1 MKAWIKILALAVMSL
16 LIVYLPVP
24 WICAVAA
31 AVVPFIVILRASP
44 VRLLRM
50 LLPALPFIVII
61 SALQALLQ
69 GSLAL
74 AAISA
79 LRMLLLYVAGS
90 AVTITTGETEFSRT
104 IERALGPVDRL
115 AGTRIGKDIATMTM
129 LALAFIPIVHEEY
142 VSIKMAQQARGVR
155 YGVIRVA
162 IAVVV
167 PLMSSLSRRADNI
180 ALAME
185 ARCYGLDK

>member
-1 MKAWIKILALAVMSL
+1 MKAWIKILALAAMSL
-16 LIVYLPVP
+16 LIVSLPAP
-24 WICAVAA
+24 WIFAMAA
-31 AVVPFIVILRASP
+31 AVVLFIAILGASP
-44 VRLLRM
+44 VRLIRM
-50 LLPALPFIVII
+50 LLPALPFIAVI

-74 AAISA
+74 AALSA
-79 LRMLLLYVAGS
+79 LRMLLLYLAGS
-90 AVTITTGETEFSRT
+90 AVTATTGESEFSGT
-104 IERALGPVDRL
+104 IERALSPMDRL

-142 VSIKMAQQARGVR
+142 VSIKLAQQARGVR
-155 YGVIRVA
+155 YGAIRGV
-162 IAVVV
+162 IAVII
-167 PLMSSLSRRADNI
+167 PLVSSLSRRADDI

>member
-24 WICAVAA
+24 WIYAVAA

-74 AAISA
+74 AAVSA

-155 YGVIRVA
+155 YGVIRGA

>member
-1 MKAWIKILALAVMSL
+1 MSL

-24 WICAVAA
+24 WIYAVAV
-31 AVVPFIVILRASP
+31 AVVPFIAILRASP
-44 VRLLRM
+44 ARLLRM

-61 SALQALLQ
+61 SALQALMQ

-90 AVTITTGETEFSRT
+90 AVTVTTGEAEFSRT

-155 YGVIRVA
+155 HGAIRGA

>member
-1 MKAWIKILALAVMSL
+1 MKAWVKILALAAMSVF
-16 LIVYLPVP
+16 IVALPVP
-24 WICAVAA
+24 WLFIMAP
-31 AVVPFIVILRASP
+31 AVVLFIAILRASP
-44 VRLLRM
+44 MRLLRM

-69 GSLAL
+69 WDIAL
-74 AAISA
+74 AALSA
-79 LRMLLLYVAGS
+79 FRMLLLYLAGS
-90 AVTITTGETEFSRT
+90 AITATTGESEFSRT
-104 IERALGPVDRL
+104 IERALGPIDRL

-129 LALAFIPIVHEEY
+129 LALAFIPIVYEEY

-155 YGVIRVA
+155 YGAIRGT
-162 IAVVV
+162 IAVIV
-167 PLMSSLSRRADNI
+167 PLMSTLSRRADNI

>member
-24 WICAVAA
+24 WIYAVAV
-31 AVVPFIVILRASP
+31 AVVPFIAILRANP

-50 LLPALPFIVII
+50 LLPALPFILII

-74 AAISA
+74 AAVSA
-79 LRMLLLYVAGS
+79 LRMLLLYVMGS

-115 AGTRIGKDIATMTM
+115 AGTRIGKDIATMTV
-129 LALAFIPIVHEEY
+129 LALAFLPTVHEEY
-142 VSIKMAQQARGVR
+142 VSIKMAQQARGAR
-155 YGVIRVA
+155 YGVIRGA